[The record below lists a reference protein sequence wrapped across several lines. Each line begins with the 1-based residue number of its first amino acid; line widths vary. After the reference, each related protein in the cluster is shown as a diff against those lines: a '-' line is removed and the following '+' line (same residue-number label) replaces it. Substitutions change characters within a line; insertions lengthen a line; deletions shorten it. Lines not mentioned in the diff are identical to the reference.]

1 MFSVLVLP
9 LKKATEY
16 RNKENRLPFWE
27 SVQIEPKRVA

>member
-1 MFSVLVLP
+1 MFSTLVLS

-16 RNKENRLPFWE
+16 QNKENRLPFWE